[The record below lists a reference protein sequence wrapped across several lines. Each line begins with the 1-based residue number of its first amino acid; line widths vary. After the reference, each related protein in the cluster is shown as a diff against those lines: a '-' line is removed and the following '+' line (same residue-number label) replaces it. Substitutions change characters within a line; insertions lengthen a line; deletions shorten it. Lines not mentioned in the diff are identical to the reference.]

1 MENMDKKIHDKRWV
15 ILFTTVLLTF
25 MATLDGSIVNV
36 ALPVMSDKLSVSMAS
51 IQWVVTSYLIV
62 IVGTIL
68 VFGRLADIKGKTTV
82 FKLGIIIFTIGS
94 FLCGLT
100 NSLVILVFSRCL
112 QAIGAAGT
120 MSTSQGIITHVFPS
134 NERGRALGING
145 TFVALGSMVGPPIGG
160 IIVSILSWQYVFLIN
175 VPIGILAFILA
186 VRTLPTNN
194 VTSNEKLD
202 IKGAF
207 LFGLSMILL
216 FGALTLG
223 NDIGYEN
230 IGIIASFIVSIILF
244 VLFIKVERRI
254 STPLLRLDIFN
265 NSLFS
270 LSIFC
275 AFISFVAISC
285 SNIILPFY
293 LQYVMKLTPSVTGFL
308 MMVSPIILAVVAPMS
323 GYLSDR
329 IGSEV
334 LTFLG
339 LVGTS
344 LGLFLMAFLNQYS
357 HIGVLIV
364 FIAIMTLG
372 NGMFQSPNNSLVMST
387 VDRKNL
393 GIAGGVNALVRNL
406 GMVFGISLSTTLL
419 YYRMSSKI
427 GYHVTGY
434 IEGREDIFVYGMQF
448 VYISAGIICAIGAVL
463 TAYRLY
469 GAKNK
474 AKAKKNIEA
483 A

>member
-1 MENMDKKIHDKRWV
+1 MENTDDNKIHKKRWI
-15 ILFTTVLLTF
+15 ILLTTVLLTF
-25 MATLDGSIVNV
+25 MSTLDSSIVNV
-36 ALPVMSDKLSVSMAS
+36 ALPVMSEKLSVSMAS
-51 IQWVVTSYLIV
+51 IEWVVTSYLIV

-68 VFGRLADIKGKTTV
+68 IFGRLADIKGKTTI

-94 FLCGLT
+94 LSCGLS
-100 NSLVILVFSRCL
+100 NSLIMLVFSRVL

-134 NERGRALGING
+134 NERGRALGLNG
-145 TFVALGSMVGPPIGG
+145 TFVALGSMIGPPVGG
-160 IIVSILSWQYVFLIN
+160 IIVSILSWQYIFLIN
-175 VPIGILAFILA
+175 VPIGILAFIFA
-186 VRTLPTNN
+186 MRTLPKSETNL
-194 VTSNEKLD
+194 NEKLD
-202 IKGAF
+202 IKGGV
-207 LFGLSMILL
+207 LFGLTMVLL

-223 NDIGYEN
+223 KEIGYDN
-230 IGIIASFIVSIILF
+230 KAIIISFIIAI
-244 VLFIKVERRI
+244 VLFILFIIVERKMDE
-254 STPLLRLDIFN
+254 PLLKLEIFN

-270 LSIFC
+270 LSVFC

-293 LQYVMKLTPSVTGFL
+293 LQYVMKLSPSFTGIL
-308 MMVSPIILAVVAPMS
+308 MMVSPIILSIVAPMS
-323 GYLSDR
+323 GYISDK

-339 LVGTS
+339 LIGTS
-344 LGLFLMAFLNQYS
+344 LGLFLISTLNQYS
-357 HIGVLIV
+357 HLGALIA

-387 VDRKNL
+387 VDKSNL
-393 GIAGGVNALVRNL
+393 GIAGSINALVRNL

-419 YYRMSSKI
+419 YNRMSSKI

-434 IEGREDIFVYGMQF
+434 VSGRDDVFVYGMQY
-448 VYISAGIICAIGAVL
+448 VYIAAAIICTIGAAL

-469 GAKNK
+469 GVKSK
-474 AKAKKNIEA
+474 EKIEVV
-483 A
+483 